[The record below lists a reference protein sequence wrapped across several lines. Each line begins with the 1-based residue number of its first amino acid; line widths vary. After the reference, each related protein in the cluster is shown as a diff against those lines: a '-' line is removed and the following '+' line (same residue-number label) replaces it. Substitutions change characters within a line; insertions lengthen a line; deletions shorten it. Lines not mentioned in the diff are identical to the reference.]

1 MKLNRRSFL
10 GGSTFVISQTLWG
23 CEQKMN
29 LPKLGDEL
37 FAFLNANQRVG
48 NRTPP
53 VYGAKGVS
61 SSEMASIADQLGFT
75 LPSDFKFLFENVSDP
90 DGVLFPW
97 SNFSIE
103 NYRNSIGRVWSGIAF
118 DIEHN
123 AVWLKRWG
131 DKPDTLGEAKE
142 IARRDFQNWPKL
154 LPICGHRFLP
164 AEPSLSD
171 NPVFSIVQTDIIY
184 YGMNLADYLV
194 QEFCPPRPPSDWELA
209 RRIPVWSDFSELTDG
224 FNTR

>member
-1 MKLNRRSFL
+1 MILNRRAFL
-10 GGSTFVISQTLWG
+10 SGSTFVFLQTLWG
-23 CEQKMN
+23 CQQKMD
-29 LPKLGDEL
+29 LPALGDEL
-37 FAFLNANQRVG
+37 FEFLNANQHVG

-61 SSEMASIADQLGFT
+61 SSEMQLIEEQLGFT

-90 DGVLFPW
+90 GGVLFPW
-97 SNFSIE
+97 SHFSIE
-103 NYRNSIGRVWSGIAF
+103 NYRNRIDRVWSGIAF

-123 AVWLKRWG
+123 TVWLKRWG
-131 DKPDTLGEAKE
+131 DKPSTLREAQE
-142 IARRDFQNWPKL
+142 VAQRDFQSWPNV
-154 LPICGHRFLP
+154 LPIYGHRFLP

-194 QEFCPPRPPSDWELA
+194 QEFCPPRPASDWVLA
-209 RRIPVWSDFSELTDG
+209 HRIPIWSDFAELTDG
-224 FNTR
+224 FNVR